1 MFAVVVAVASGVAMW
16 RFKVHVLWIVGVAAA
31 LGVARVLLQGA

>member
-1 MFAVVVAVASGVAMW
+1 VVAVASAVAMR